1 MKLYPTSGDSSS
13 SRTHRELPVAS
24 SRISLR
30 STGPMG
36 ARGSCE
42 GKEDLFQS
50 AACWQPG
57 RDGQLGQR
65 ADAFHEAAAQEDEPI
80 AYALG
85 IAELVYREHERAAI
99 NRFIAQQAH
108 DFAGLT
114 QIEAVE
120 RFIHQ
125 QHWAGREEPERQ
137 QKSPAVSL
145 G

>member
-42 GKEDLFQS
+42 GKEDLFQI

-85 IAELVYREHERAAI
+85 SAQLVYREHESGGMHRVTA
-99 NRFIAQQAH
+99 R
-108 DFAGLT
+108 
-114 QIEAVE
+114 
-120 RFIHQ
+120 
-125 QHWAGREEPERQ
+125 
-137 QKSPAVSL
+137 
-145 G
+145 